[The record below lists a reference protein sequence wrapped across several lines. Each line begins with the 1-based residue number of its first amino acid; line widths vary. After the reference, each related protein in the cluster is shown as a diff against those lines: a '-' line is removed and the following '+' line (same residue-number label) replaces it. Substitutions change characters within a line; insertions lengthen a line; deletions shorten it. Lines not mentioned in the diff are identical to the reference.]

1 MKNDKTILIF
11 GAGKIGRSFI
21 GQLFGQSDYEVVFS
35 DIDQDLINELNRR
48 KSYPVVIKGKTEETI
63 LVKNVRAVSGLD
75 HDAVIQEVATA
86 SILAVS
92 VGKSALEK
100 IIPVVAEGLR
110 RRQELTP
117 DKPLDIIIAENMR
130 GAGEFIRSG
139 LTKLLPQN
147 YPLKNLVG
155 LV

>member
-1 MKNDKTILIF
+1 MKDDKTILIF

-21 GQLFGQSDYEVVFS
+21 GQLFVQSDYEVVFS

-75 HDAVIQEVATA
+75 SDAVIEEIAKA
-86 SILAVS
+86 SIMAVS
-92 VGKSALEK
+92 VGKNALEK
-100 IIPVVAEGLR
+100 IIPVIAEGLK

-117 DKPLDIIIAENMR
+117 DRPLDIIIAENMR
-130 GAGEFIRSG
+130 SAGEFIHSG
-139 LTKLLPQN
+139 LAKLLPEN
-147 YPLKNLVG
+147 YP
-155 LV
+155 